1 MGYLNDGSLE
11 LDRSKRRIEHAF
23 GSCFRGYRN
32 AKVPVWARV
41 SYYDNTIRVIPLLLM
56 IIENGGDRCRLMKLV
71 KEKIMW
77 IVSLMMEFP
86 FQLVIS
92 LDYLLLLVLILVLPP
107 SLFPLINPR
116 VLDDHDVYAF
126 ETYEIHS
133 AKAKVSS
140 PC

>member
-1 MGYLNDGSLE
+1 MSIDETGQRKNYVDCFTHDG
-11 LDRSKRRIEHAF
+11 
-23 GSCFRGYRN
+23 
-32 AKVPVWARV
+32 
-41 SYYDNTIRVIPLLLM
+41 
-56 IIENGGDRCRLMKLV
+56 
-71 KEKIMW
+71 
-77 IVSLMMEFP
+77 
-86 FQLVIS
+86 IS
-92 LDYLLLLVLILVLPP
+92 LPTGYFFGLSAASGANPGTPP